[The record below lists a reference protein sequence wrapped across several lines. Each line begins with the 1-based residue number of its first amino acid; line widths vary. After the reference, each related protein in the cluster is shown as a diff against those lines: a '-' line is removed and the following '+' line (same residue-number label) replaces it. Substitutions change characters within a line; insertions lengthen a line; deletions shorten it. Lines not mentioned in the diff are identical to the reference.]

1 MLASQA
7 EDAGSIHAIR
17 LNKKAMAL
25 IAVAFFVYQIINLRP
40 LYLFFHIMF
49 KYTINIY
56 QFYFIYL

>member
-40 LYLFFHIMF
+40 LYLFCS
-49 KYTINIY
+49 YNI
-56 QFYFIYL
+56 